1 MIQRIAVT
9 QRVIDNTTYSERR
22 DGLAQDWAD
31 WLGEVF
37 PHAALL
43 AVPNRVDGL
52 DAWFD
57 VVDPEALVLTGGND
71 WGDAPERDA
80 TERRLVARARA
91 ARIPMLGVCR
101 GMQALNIVFGGSVV
115 VDLPNLTKVEHVAH
129 DHLVRLIPSPLASLA
144 DENEFMVNSYH
155 GQGVTNSGVAEELT
169 IFAEA
174 ADGVVEGLFH
184 RDEPIAAIQW
194 HPERQSPCA
203 GFDRALATALF
214 ERGAFWTGAT

>member
-115 VDLPNLTKVEHVAH
+115 VDLPNLTKVEHGYEVDVSYFQKH
-129 DHLVRLIPSPLASLA
+129 FKEDKRGRLSFHATVFLNLRQLIK
-144 DENEFMVNSYH
+144 
-155 GQGVTNSGVAEELT
+155 
-169 IFAEA
+169 
-174 ADGVVEGLFH
+174 EGL
-184 RDEPIAAIQW
+184 
-194 HPERQSPCA
+194 S
-203 GFDRALATALF
+203 L
-214 ERGAFWTGAT
+214 